1 VRRRR
6 PCAARRRRSSPPD
19 APHVLAIFGPTAS
32 GKSAVAEEI
41 AELIPAE
48 VVSADS
54 MQLYRG
60 LPILTNQPERPTRL
74 VGIWDLDHEA
84 SVAAYAGL
92 AHAAVDDIRAHGRTP
107 VVAGGTGLYFRAA
120 LIDLDVP
127 PAVSAEVRERWSRV
141 YDRLGAESAHAAL
154 AERDPLA
161 AAAVHPNDRRRVV
174 RALELAAVGSS
185 LRPRRDRLWT
195 EETRTPA
202 LILGLDVAHEELARR
217 IDLRTR
223 EMFRRGVAEEARA
236 AVRGSISSTAAKVI
250 GLREAA
256 ELPETE
262 AIDAIALKTR
272 RYAAY
277 QAKWMRRIP
286 GLVTVSGDRPPRDIA
301 RDVLDLASSR
311 EPVPP
316 R

>member
-1 VRRRR
+1 
-6 PCAARRRRSSPPD
+6 
-19 APHVLAIFGPTAS
+19 
-32 GKSAVAEEI
+32 
-41 AELIPAE
+41 
-48 VVSADS
+48 

-60 LPILTNQPERPTRL
+60 LPILTNQPEHPTRL
-74 VGIWDLDHEA
+74 VGIWELDHEA
-84 SVAAYAGL
+84 SVAEYADL
-92 AHAAVDDIRAHGRTP
+92 AHAAVDEARGEGRTP

-120 LIDLDVP
+120 LVDLDVP
-127 PAVSAEVRERWSRV
+127 PAVSSELREHWSRV
-141 YDRLGAESAHAAL
+141 YDRLGAEAAHAAL

-195 EETRTPA
+195 NETRAPTVVV
-202 LILGLDVAHEELARR
+202 GLDLPREELVRR

-236 AVRGSISSTAAKVI
+236 ALRGPISSTAAKVI

-256 ELPETE
+256 ELPEEE
-262 AIDAIALKTR
+262 AIEAVAQKTR

-286 GLVTVSGDRPPRDIA
+286 GLVTVTGDRPPRDVA
-301 RDVLDLASSR
+301 LAVLDLASRR
-311 EPVPP
+311 EPLPP
-316 R
+316 RRAG